1 MKREKNS
8 NGRSVIAKIMYAASA
23 LLAVIFIYML
33 IEAIT
38 YIGDYMASYGMAF
51 GDMWSDA
58 IQYVLSSSISY
69 LVFALLLFAA
79 GKILDEI
86 NGKGVCCDP
95 AWDEALSMGIIEG
108 EAAGNEENAED
119 EAAGDDAE
127 EASEPKDEDTEG
139 KA

>member
-1 MKREKNS
+1 MKREKNG

-33 IEAIT
+33 IEAIA

-79 GKILDEI
+79 GKILDEMSMRAA
-86 NGKGVCCDP
+86 CCEFE
-95 AWDEALSMGIIEG
+95 DEALSIDIIEEDVPEDA
-108 EAAGNEENAED
+108 EAADDEPAAADAEKARDTEEEN
-119 EAAGDDAE
+119 
-127 EASEPKDEDTEG
+127 TEG

>member
-1 MKREKNS
+1 MKREKNGN

-79 GKILDEI
+79 GKIIDEMSMRAA
-86 NGKGVCCDP
+86 CCEFE
-95 AWDEALSMGIIEG
+95 DEALSIDIIE
-108 EAAGNEENAED
+108 EDTAEDAED
-119 EAAGDDAE
+119 EAEAAE
-127 EASEPKDEDTEG
+127 AEKAQDTEEENTEG

>member
-1 MKREKNS
+1 MKREKNG

-79 GKILDEI
+79 GKIIDEMSMRAA
-86 NGKGVCCDP
+86 CCEFE
-95 AWDEALSMGIIEG
+95 DEALSIGIIE
-108 EAAGNEENAED
+108 EDTAEDAED
-119 EAAGDDAE
+119 EPEAAEAE
-127 EASEPKDEDTEG
+127 KAQDTEEENTEG

>member
-1 MKREKNS
+1 MKREKNG

-33 IEAIT
+33 IEAIA

-79 GKILDEI
+79 GKIIDEMSMRAA
-86 NGKGVCCDP
+86 CCEFE
-95 AWDEALSMGIIEG
+95 DEAFSIGIIE
-108 EAAGNEENAED
+108 EDAAEDAED
-119 EAAGDDAE
+119 EPEAAEAG
-127 EASEPKDEDTEG
+127 EASDTEEENTEG

>member
-1 MKREKNS
+1 MKREKNG

-33 IEAIT
+33 IEAIA

-79 GKILDEI
+79 GKILDEMSMRAA
-86 NGKGVCCDP
+86 CCEFE
-95 AWDEALSMGIIEG
+95 DEALSIGIIE
-108 EAAGNEENAED
+108 EDAAEDAED
-119 EAAGDDAE
+119 EAAAAEAE
-127 EASEPKDEDTEG
+127 EAQDTEEENTEG

>member
-1 MKREKNS
+1 MKREKNG
-8 NGRSVIAKIMYAASA
+8 NGRSVIAKVMYAASA

-79 GKILDEI
+79 GKILDEMSMRAA
-86 NGKGVCCDP
+86 CCEFE
-95 AWDEALSMGIIEG
+95 DEALSIGIIEG
-108 EAAGNEENAED
+108 DAAEDAED
-119 EAAGDDAE
+119 EPAAADAE
-127 EASEPKDEDTEG
+127 KAQDTEEENTEG

>member
-1 MKREKNS
+1 MKREKNG

-33 IEAIT
+33 IEAIA

-79 GKILDEI
+79 GKIIDEMSMRAA
-86 NGKGVCCDP
+86 CCEFE
-95 AWDEALSMGIIEG
+95 DEALSIDIIE
-108 EAAGNEENAED
+108 EDAAEDAED
-119 EAAGDDAE
+119 EPEAAEAE
-127 EASEPKDEDTEG
+127 KAQDTEEENTEG

>member
-1 MKREKNS
+1 MKREKNG
-8 NGRSVIAKIMYAASA
+8 NGRSVIAKVMYAASA

-33 IEAIT
+33 IEAIA

-79 GKILDEI
+79 GRILDEMSMRAA
-86 NGKGVCCDP
+86 CCEFE
-95 AWDEALSMGIIEG
+95 DEALSIGIIE
-108 EAAGNEENAED
+108 EDAAEDAED
-119 EAAGDDAE
+119 EPAAADAE
-127 EASEPKDEDTEG
+127 KAQDTEEENTEG

>member
-1 MKREKNS
+1 MKREKNG
-8 NGRSVIAKIMYAASA
+8 NGRSVIAKVMYAASA

-79 GKILDEI
+79 GKILDEMSMRAA
-86 NGKGVCCDP
+86 CCEFE
-95 AWDEALSMGIIEG
+95 DEALSIDIIE
-108 EAAGNEENAED
+108 EDAAEDAED
-119 EAAGDDAE
+119 EPAAADAE
-127 EASEPKDEDTEG
+127 KAQDTEEENTEG